1 MGALTCA
8 FVAQSVERFLGKEEV
23 AGPIP
28 AEGLEAQLKIDNKK
42 IFDSFHGGGVVLP
55 PNAAANCWIRL

>member
-1 MGALTCA
+1 MGALMCA

-28 AEGLEAQLKIDNKK
+28 AEGLSSV
-42 IFDSFHGGGVVLP
+42 FFRFVMVF
-55 PNAAANCWIRL
+55 

>member
-28 AEGLEAQLKIDNKK
+28 AEGFLL
-42 IFDSFHGGGVVLP
+42 SSS
-55 PNAAANCWIRL
+55 

>member
-28 AEGLEAQLKIDNKK
+28 AEGLNKGQEVTVR
-42 IFDSFHGGGVVLP
+42 FP
-55 PNAAANCWIRL
+55 ANSVFLL